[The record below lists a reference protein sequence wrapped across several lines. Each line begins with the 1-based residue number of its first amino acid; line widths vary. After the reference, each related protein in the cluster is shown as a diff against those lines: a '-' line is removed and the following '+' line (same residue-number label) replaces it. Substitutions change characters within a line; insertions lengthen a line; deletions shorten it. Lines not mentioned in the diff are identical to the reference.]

1 MKSPDRYAILR
12 QFYTHSFPPGNR
24 EQDMFQDS
32 EIINFISALVSVLII
47 LLISRK
53 KEMPKFRFIYPGF
66 FLVVSGCVFTLLE
79 GLFWYKT
86 FNLLEHLSYGAAGI
100 LFAAGAWSMR
110 NSPATAEE
118 KR

>member
-1 MKSPDRYAILR
+1 ML
-12 QFYTHSFPPGNR
+12 Q
-24 EQDMFQDS
+24 ES
-32 EIINFISALVSVLII
+32 EIINFISALVSVPII

-79 GLFWYKT
+79 GVFLYTLF
-86 FNLLEHLSYGAAGI
+86 NVLEHLSYGAAGI

-110 NSPATAEE
+110 NPSVTAEE
-118 KR
+118 NR